1 MLRNRLQLF
10 RPHWSQVLISLLVI
24 VLGWV
29 SAQAMNQVDRDLR
42 VLYTDYTLAATDLAH
57 IMADMMRYRN
67 TIIRALEAQTQQGF
81 ERIVVSL
88 PDQRAHIYEAVD
100 RYAAASFRATRS
112 GQGEQQTLQQVRESL
127 DAYFAA
133 ARKTVGL
140 LTQVWA
146 SGSPQEAAEF
156 RHQAELHAA
165 DNAGPKLVQVSVAL
179 EGLLQTVAEVAKNMQ
194 EEGTRTVR
202 RTSGLLI
209 GGSILL
215 VVLNLFVPW
224 RSTLP
229 RKEFPH
235 PALRSESAQSPALI
249 KPTEED

>member
-1 MLRNRLQLF
+1 MVLRNRLQLF

-67 TIIRALEAQTQQGF
+67 TIIRALEAQTQQDF
-81 ERIVVSL
+81 ERITASL

-100 RYAAASFRATRS
+100 RYAVASTRAAR
-112 GQGEQQTLQQVRESL
+112 GGPGEQLVLQAVRESL

-165 DNAGPKLVQVSVAL
+165 DNAGPKLV
-179 EGLLQTVAEVAKNMQ
+179 
-194 EEGTRTVR
+194 
-202 RTSGLLI
+202 
-209 GGSILL
+209 
-215 VVLNLFVPW
+215 
-224 RSTLP
+224 
-229 RKEFPH
+229 
-235 PALRSESAQSPALI
+235 
-249 KPTEED
+249 